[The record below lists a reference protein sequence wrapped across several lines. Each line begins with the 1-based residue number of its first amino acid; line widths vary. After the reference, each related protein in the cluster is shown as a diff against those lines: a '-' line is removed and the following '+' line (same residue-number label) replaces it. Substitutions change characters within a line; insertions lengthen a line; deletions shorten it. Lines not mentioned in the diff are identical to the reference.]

1 MLENNRANYRD
12 MTKSMGK
19 KEFTLLKMQEYG
31 FWPKDLPTPFEKQEN
46 ESKEDYKKR
55 KALLKEY
62 ENIIS
67 DMSTLYSQKSEID
80 CKLNELKTQYNKTF
94 DSEQIR
100 REIARH
106 IMEES
111 IERRRIKKEEKEL
124 EKKKVYEAYQKRK
137 KENIIFIGRNYS
149 ASLKYKEYNE
159 ERLNKFDL
167 PVIKND
173 KDLANFLDIEY
184 KTLRFLTYH
193 RDVLNIDNYNR
204 YKIAKKKGGFRQIA
218 APKTKLKKAQR
229 KILDDI
235 LVKIPVS
242 KSANGFLKNTS
253 VLTGANTHF
262 TKTQLLINMDIK
274 DFFPTINFKRVLGM
288 FKSFGYS
295 PYISSLL
302 AILCT
307 YCERTEMKIKDEIK
321 YIRTSNRIL
330 PQGAPSSPMITNII
344 CNNLDRRLEGL
355 SKKYEFNY
363 SRYADDL
370 SFSLNNKLDENNSL
384 ILEFYKYI
392 NKVINEE
399 GFEVNVNKTRFL
411 RQNNSQSITGII
423 INNEELGVSKKWLKI
438 LRATIY
444 NTKKS
449 KNNNEKISLDKI
461 QEIKGKIAWLN
472 MVNKDRYKTI
482 IDDAKELIKDL

>member
-1 MLENNRANYRD
+1 MLENNRADYRN
-12 MTKSMGK
+12 MTKAMGK

-31 FWPKDLPTPFEKQEN
+31 FWPKNLPTPFERQEN
-46 ESKEDYKKR
+46 ETKEEYKKR
-55 KALLKEY
+55 KTLLKEY

-67 DMSTLYSQKSEID
+67 DMTKLYEEKSEID
-80 CKLNELKTQYNKTF
+80 SKLNKLKMQYDKTF

-111 IERRRIKKEEKEL
+111 IERRRLKKEQKEL
-124 EKKKVYEAYQKRK
+124 EKKKKYEAYQKRK

-149 ASLKYKEYNE
+149 ASLKNKEYDKK
-159 ERLNKFDL
+159 RLNKFNL
-167 PVIKND
+167 PLIIDD

-193 RDVLNIDNYNR
+193 RDVLTIDNYNR

-218 APKTKLKKAQR
+218 APKTTLKKVQR

-242 KSANGFLKNTS
+242 KCANGFLKNTS
-253 VLTGANTHF
+253 VLTGANKHF
-262 TKTQLLINMDIK
+262 TKTKLLINMDIK
-274 DFFPTINFKRVLGM
+274 DFFPTIDFKRVLGM

-295 PYISSLL
+295 SYVSSLL

-307 YCERTEMKIKDEIK
+307 YCERTEIKIKDEIK
-321 YIRTSNRIL
+321 YVRTSKRIL

-355 SKKYEFNY
+355 SKKYEFKY
-363 SRYADDL
+363 TRYADDL
-370 SFSLNNKLDENNSL
+370 SFSLNNNFDENSL

-392 NKVINEE
+392 NKVIKEE
-399 GFEVNVNKTRFL
+399 GFKVNKDKTRFL

-423 INNEELGVSKKWLKI
+423 INNEELGVSKKWLKV

-444 NTKKS
+444 NTKKA
-449 KNNNEKISLDKI
+449 KNNNEIILSNKIE
-461 QEIKGKIAWLN
+461 EIKGKISWLN

-482 IDDAKELIKDL
+482 INDAKELIMDL